1 MLTKKEKYNIAVV
14 GATGIVGESLL
25 SILHSRKF
33 PISSIIAVAS
43 DKSKGTKVKF
53 GEKLL
58 TVESINGFNFNQID
72 IAFFRQASPTGAHL
86 LNSKH
91 RALAAGFRESRPPL
105 LD

>member
-53 GEKLL
+53 GDKL
-58 TVESINGFNFNQID
+58 
-72 IAFFRQASPTGAHL
+72 FRQDIGIPMGSDPAPYFANLFLYHY
-86 LNSKH
+86 
-91 RALAAGFRESRPPL
+91 ESSWL
-105 LD
+105 KSTIKKNLF